1 MPKISDERRAERR
14 AAILDAARA
23 CFERDGLH
31 ATTMNDI
38 IRRSGLSAGAVYGY
52 FASKEELIH
61 AALTTSMASLG
72 ATLAP
77 ILGRVPPLPPAEFIR
92 ELAGAIQRF
101 ARRDDIDLTRLAM
114 HGWSEVQRD
123 DALRATMQAIYAGL
137 REQLAGVA
145 EQWRTRGMIGAD
157 ADPDE
162 VASMLFSLVLGFVA
176 QSAILGDADPDQH
189 ARGLAAITRPPVVAK
204 GGRSAQPGTPKR

>member
-14 AAILDAARA
+14 DAIIDAARA
-23 CFERDGLH
+23 CFERGGLH

-77 ILGRVPPLPPAEFIR
+77 ILVSKPPLPPAEFIR
-92 ELAGAIQRF
+92 ELTGAIQRF
-101 ARRDDIDLTRLAM
+101 AKRDDIDVTRLAM

-123 DALRATMQAIYAGL
+123 DALRATLQAIYGEL
-137 REQLAGVA
+137 RQQLAGVA
-145 EQWRTRGMIGAD
+145 ERWRACGMISAD

-162 VASMLFSLVLGFVA
+162 VASLLFSLVLGFVA
-176 QSAILGDADPDQH
+176 QSAILEDADPDRH
-189 ARGLAAITRPPVVAK
+189 ARGLAAITQAPS
-204 GGRSAQPGTPKR
+204 SANR